1 MEDLFIAA
9 NRKRLTPLIDFKL
22 TGELIIE
29 GRSIP
34 EDALEFYRPALK
46 WISDLGAVSPKKIT
60 ITFRLE
66 YFNTSSSKI
75 LLSILN
81 SLKRIRES
89 GKSKVYIVWFYEEND
104 SDMLEAAEGFQS
116 ITKLPFLI
124 NSFLSDESAYWEPS
138 AFGENRSDR
147 K

>member
-34 EDALEFYRPALK
+34 EDAIEFYRPALK
-46 WISDLGAVSPKKIT
+46 WINDLTATSPKKIT
-60 ITFRLE
+60 MTFRME
-66 YFNTSSSKI
+66 YFNTSSSKV
-75 LLSILN
+75 LLSMLN

-89 GKSKVYIVWFYEEND
+89 GKTKVYIVWFYEEND
-104 SDMLEAAEGFQS
+104 SDMFEAAEGFQS

-124 NSFLSDESAYWEPS
+124 NSFASNDCAY
-138 AFGENRSDR
+138 
-147 K
+147 